1 MDRPAP
7 SLHENVCAPPSP
19 SGLQPFTKAHSPPG
33 FPLTATAVP
42 AADSSVN
49 PYWRRNLYV
58 CLFGSF
64 TNMAGMTLML
74 PFLPNYIRDLGVK
87 DNDGIVF
94 WSAVAFSA
102 AFLAAATVSP
112 IWGWLADLY
121 GRKPMLIR
129 ASLGMAIAMSMMG
142 MAHNVYELVA
152 LRAATGFL
160 GGYTSGC
167 VILVASQTPKDRSAW
182 ALGKLSIGSLSGS
195 LLGPL
200 IGGVLPGIFGLRDT
214 FLMTGAVIFV
224 TFLLTTFVIREDRSL
239 RPKRKDGKLPPVWS
253 VVPDKRPILVMLVSA
268 TLLLVANMS
277 VEPIITIYVGEI
289 ARPGE
294 NVVFLAGLAM
304 SAAAFAAMIAAPRIG
319 RFADRHGHWR
329 VIVASFVAAGVL
341 LIPQAFVTAP
351 WQLVILRFLMGLA
364 LAGLMPAITAL
375 IRRNAPDSAIGRIL
389 GFSQSAQYLGQI
401 AGPLAGAF
409 VADRF
414 GMPAVFLATA
424 VAMLAGAALNAGMR
438 ARVERA
444 VAPGEFDEAFTRR

>member
-1 MDRPAP
+1 LTASAAAP
-7 SLHENVCAPPSP
+7 SLDA
-19 SGLQPFTKAHSPPG
+19 
-33 FPLTATAVP
+33 
-42 AADSSVN
+42 SVN

-74 PFLPNYIRDLGVK
+74 PFLPNYIRDLGVS
-87 DNDGIVF
+87 DPDAIVF
-94 WSAVAFSA
+94 WSATAFSA

-129 ASLGMAIAMSMMG
+129 ASLGMAVIISMMG
-142 MAHNVYELVA
+142 TAHNVYELVA

-200 IGGVLPGIFGLRDT
+200 IGGVLPGLLGLRDT
-214 FLMTGAVIFV
+214 FFLAGGVIFI

-239 RPKRKDGKLPPVWS
+239 RPARKDGKLPRVWS
-253 VVPDKRPILVMLVSA
+253 VIPDQRPIWAMLASA
-268 TLLLVANMS
+268 TLLLLANMS
-277 VEPIITIYVGEI
+277 IEPIITIFVGEI
-289 ARPGE
+289 ASPGQ
-294 NVVFLAGLAM
+294 NIVLFAGLAM
-304 SAAAFAAMIAAPRIG
+304 SAAAFAAMVAAPSIG
-319 RFADRHGHWR
+319 HYADRHGHWR
-329 VIVASFVAAGVL
+329 VVVISLAAAGML
-341 LIPQAFVTAP
+341 LIPQGFASSP

-364 LAGLMPAITAL
+364 LAGLLPAITAL
-375 IRRNAPDSAIGRIL
+375 IRRNAPDAAIGRIL

-401 AGPLAGAF
+401 AGPMAGAS
-409 VADRF
+409 VAAHF
-414 GMPAVFLATA
+414 
-424 VAMLAGAALNAGMR
+424 GMR
-438 ARVERA
+438 AVFFATAIALLVGAAVNEAIRRA
-444 VAPGEFDEAFTRR
+444 VAQQG

>member
-1 MDRPAP
+1 MRPTLPLRP
-7 SLHENVCAPPSP
+7 STLYES
-19 SGLQPFTKAHSPPG
+19 PFTPPG

-42 AADSSVN
+42 AADPSVN

-64 TNMAGMTLML
+64 TNMAAMTLML

-239 RPKRKDGKLPPVWS
+239 RPKREDGKLPPVWS

-277 VEPIITIYVGEI
+277 IEPIITIYVGEI

-294 NVVFLAGLAM
+294 NVVFFAGLAM

-375 IRRNAPDSAIGRIL
+375 IRRNAPDAAIGRIL